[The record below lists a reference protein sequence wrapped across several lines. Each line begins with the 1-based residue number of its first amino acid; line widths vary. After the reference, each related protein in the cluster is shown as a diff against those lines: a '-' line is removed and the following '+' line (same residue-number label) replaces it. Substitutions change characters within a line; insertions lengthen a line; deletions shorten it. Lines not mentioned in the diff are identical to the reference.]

1 MDGESMKA
9 TIANCASKETSDMS
23 LNPQEQTLQA
33 RAQPKKKGGMS
44 FGPDGV
50 GPTGIVETFV

>member
-1 MDGESMKA
+1 MKA